1 MHCLVLVV
9 MDGLDGGPDIAEPQ
23 PVEQEQG
30 KAEENCRSCILPRYP
45 ASGGGVGG
53 TAASRRGGSLKG
65 REREALNIRQR
76 GGVKRGKGGEKERE
90 RGGETK

>member
-30 KAEENCRSCILPRYP
+30 KAEEICRSCILPRYP

-65 REREALNIRQR
+65 RERE
-76 GGVKRGKGGEKERE
+76 KH
-90 RGGETK
+90 